1 MLRPFVLAALMFCAA
16 VAHAAPSLAL
26 RSAHAVVVD
35 EATGEVLLD
44 KDGASAAPIASL
56 TKLMTAMVVLDAQQ
70 DPEEAV
76 RVTEDDL
83 DTLKHT
89 HGGIRPGLSVSRA
102 GLLELALIASDNHAA
117 MALARNYPGGL
128 PAFGTAVQRKIQQLQ
143 LTSTVI
149 EEPTGLSPNNRS
161 SALDMVKIMRAAA
174 GYNAITEITSKR
186 QHVVLVNGRHYTV
199 RNTNKLVGTP
209 GWNILLSKTGF
220 TNEAG
225 RCLAMR
231 VEAAGRNVAVVL
243 MGAVGAS
250 QRTVDALNI
259 RRWLTG
265 EPVSTVAAA
274 APQRRRASVKPAAK
288 VAVKTSARV
297 AEPVS
302 PIVERV
308 ETIATPSEE

>member
-1 MLRPFVLAALMFCAA
+1 MLRPLVLAGLMFCAA
-16 VAHAAPSLAL
+16 AVHASSLAL

-56 TKLMTAMVVLDAQQ
+56 TKLVTAMVVLDARQ
-70 DPEEAV
+70 DPEEQL

-89 HGGIRPGLSVSRA
+89 HGGIRPGLSVSRS

-117 MALARNYPGGL
+117 AALARNYPGGRA
-128 PAFGTAVQRKIQQLQ
+128 AFDAAVQRKIQQLQ

-174 GYNAITEITSKR
+174 GYGAITDITSKR
-186 QHVVLVNGRHYTV
+186 QHVVLVDGRRHYTV
-199 RNTNKLVGTP
+199 RNTNKLVGMP

-243 MGAVGAS
+243 MGAMGAS

-265 EPVSTVAAA
+265 EPVSVAAA
-274 APQRRRASVKPAAK
+274 APTRRHAGAKLARAKLH
-288 VAVKTSARV
+288 VA
-297 AEPVS
+297 AEPAS

-308 ETIATPSEE
+308 EPLLSAPAEE

>member
-1 MLRPFVLAALMFCAA
+1 MLRPLVLAALILCTAA
-16 VAHAAPSLAL
+16 VQASTLAL

-56 TKLMTAMVVLDAQQ
+56 TKLMTAMVVLDAKQ
-70 DPEEAV
+70 DPEEQI

-89 HGGIRPGLSVSRA
+89 HGGIRPGLSVSRS

-117 MALARNYPGGL
+117 SALARNYPGGR
-128 PAFGTAVQRKIQQLQ
+128 PAFEAAVQRKIQQLQ

-174 GYNAITEITSKR
+174 GYDAITDITSKR
-186 QHVVLVNGRHYTV
+186 QHVVLVDGRRHYTV
-199 RNTNKLVGTP
+199 RNTNKLVGMP

-231 VEAAGRNVAVVL
+231 VQAAGRNVAVVL
-243 MGAVGAS
+243 MGAMGAS

-265 EPVSTVAAA
+265 EPVTVAAA
-274 APQRRRASVKPAAK
+274 APARRHAGAKLARAKAHVE
-288 VAVKTSARV
+288 
-297 AEPVS
+297 AEPAS
-302 PIVERV
+302 PIVEPL
-308 ETIATPSEE
+308 ISAPAEE